1 MLLAAAHGD
10 AKHRRLRRGR
20 RGNVAKRDK
29 GRFHRLDVG
38 AKPRPACG
46 RAPDLRRVADRL
58 QRRTESERSG
68 SPVGGAATAAAAVA
82 SPGAAPTNATDPT
95 RFPAPDALAQQRQR
109 LLAADA
115 RCERAKIGFARER
128 VFEQAVIAPFRYL
141 NCAQGAQM
149 LCNVLR
155 IEQPVTAGAQPRDQ
169 MHQRDFRGVAGAVKH
184 ALPEEGAAKR
194 YAVESADER
203 RAVIALDRL

>member
-20 RGNVAKRDK
+20 RGNVAKRDQAH
-29 GRFHRLDVG
+29 FHRLDVRG
-38 AKPRPACG
+38 KPRPACG

-68 SPVGGAATAAAAVA
+68 SPVGGAATAATAVA
-82 SPGAAPTNATDPT
+82 SPGAAPTNATDAT
-95 RFPAPDALAQQRQR
+95 AFPAAAALAQQRQR

-128 VFEQAVIAPFRYL
+128 VFEQSGIAAFLYP
-141 NCAQGAQM
+141 NDGQ
-149 LCNVLR
+149 
-155 IEQPVTAGAQPRDQ
+155 
-169 MHQRDFRGVAGAVKH
+169 
-184 ALPEEGAAKR
+184 
-194 YAVESADER
+194 
-203 RAVIALDRL
+203 